1 MNRQRGVALPLV
13 MLLVALLSVLLT
25 QALIDVA
32 AEQALV
38 TQWQLRQSVF
48 NAAGNG
54 LAHGLRQWPLRGAP
68 LPDAFTLVSGEAQA
82 QVQWR
87 DLGDSAASGYSA
99 DLFRQRHLEL
109 QSTASAARGAQLRL
123 TVGLL
128 RIEPR

>member
-1 MNRQRGVALPLV
+1 MSRQRGVALPLV
-13 MLLVALLSVLLT
+13 MLLMALLSVLLT
-25 QALIDVA
+25 QALLDVA
-32 AEQALV
+32 AEHALV

-48 NAAGNG
+48 NAAGSG
-54 LAHGLRQWPLRGAP
+54 LARGLRQWPLRGMP
-68 LPDAFTLVSGEAQA
+68 LPGAFTLVSGEAQT

-109 QSTASAARGAQLRL
+109 QSSASAARGAQLRIAL
-123 TVGLL
+123 GLL